1 MSEPSAARRDTVLA
15 VALGR
20 VALWSLRLLVI
31 AAGLAVLA
39 WALGVL
45 WMVLLPALLG
55 LFLAA
60 VLWPATNVLRRHSV
74 PPALAAL
81 GVLLAA
87 VVVLVGLGA
96 ALAPRVVDET
106 QELADSVTGG
116 LEQVQGYLEGPPLNL
131 DDEQL
136 GGAVSDVVGRLQAN
150 AQTVAARVLSGAAAA
165 GSALLTAFLAVVL
178 CFFYLKDGPRFVP
191 WLAGLSGPRAGPHVA
206 ELCGRVW
213 TMLSG
218 FVRAQAAV
226 GLVDAVFIGLGLV
239 VLGVPLA
246 LPLAVLVFFGAFIP
260 IVGAVVTGAL
270 AALVALVSDGL
281 VTALIVVGIVLVVQ
295 QLEGNVLQP
304 VLVGRSLDLH
314 PAVVILAVTAG
325 GTLRGVVGAFLAVPL
340 VGAVAVAVRY
350 ARLQLADTVPGPE
363 SPPMPAGQP
372 MSAEEAG
379 AEARDAG

>member
-1 MSEPSAARRDTVLA
+1 M
-15 VALGR
+15 GR